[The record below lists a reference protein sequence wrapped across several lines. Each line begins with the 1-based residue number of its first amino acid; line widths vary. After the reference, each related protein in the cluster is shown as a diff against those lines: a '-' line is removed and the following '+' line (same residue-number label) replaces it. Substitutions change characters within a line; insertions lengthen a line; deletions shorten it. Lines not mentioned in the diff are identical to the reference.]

1 MNKKSIKK
9 KVTNR
14 KNSKRKTVKKKGFTL
29 IELIGTI
36 VLISML
42 ALIIAPAANRVVKKG
57 KIVAEV
63 QQEENVLL
71 AGRNWGGDHKNLLP
85 DKGTIRDISIE
96 DLQAEGYL
104 DKGIKKISTGELL
117 TGCIRITNAS
127 NSTNG
132 KQKYVYTYF
141 PDLTVCIIGYDGG
154 ETNIEIKAKEVIN
167 GVEQT
172 NEYNGNWTKNPIKLI
187 ANVTSNGQP
196 IQAPKYI
203 WRKGTGN
210 DQTTTTTN
218 TKLIQ
223 LNKEEGQ
230 FSYFVSTN
238 GTNYYGPKNLK
249 IDTKAPTITATKSPD
264 GAKDK
269 IHFTIEDHGSGV
281 AGYQLTTNKNAPTNW
296 TNVTNNPTKYE
307 DEVNELSGVYYVW
320 AKDSAGNISLPMKVA
335 AKPRCEITLSG
346 DKGEGIW
353 YRSNVTV
360 TVNQING
367 TNLTSKKLT
376 GNGQTSTTGVLTH
389 SAETASVTYTAEVT
403 NAAGT
408 GTCTATFKVDKT
420 KPTCTVTPSGTTS
433 GGWYTEDATITL
445 TRQDSGTVA
454 SGVASAY
461 DFTTSATATY
471 NQSSTNSSI
480 TATQGNTTGVTY
492 YGYVKDKAGNTNSC
506 HTSTIK
512 VDKTKP
518 TASIETTAT
527 LKATS
532 QTATLKCS
540 DSGSKVKS
548 YYWGTSAP
556 TTSSTYTSI
565 TATDSMSVNKT
576 VNAAGTYYL
585 ACKDTAGHVSTTVSK
600 VYRSYTVKNMLQ
612 NVSGSTYT
620 TTDYTQT
627 SSATYVAPKGTTLTL
642 ASIYS
647 IPNGSRAGRFVG
659 ISSGSAST
667 TAATPSKSDVTLN
680 SNATYTAWFTRN
692 VLYFKYKTNGGTLTA
707 KTTSS
712 DGANTYKW
720 ATDSDGY
727 ITRSTN
733 GGTATSN
740 FYSYRYGVASID
752 LANYNNTTYLNI
764 TKSGYV
770 GKSGA
775 EWLCESGCKTSGKT
789 LTHNAYNLTAP
800 SGGVPTD
807 EICDAKSSDCTIVVK
822 VNWQMPAPK
831 CSITLSGTVGEN
843 SWYKS
848 NVTVTMTIDGTATS
862 KGLATTQNS
871 TNGST
876 SVTHSTEGSSITY
889 YGYVANAGGS
899 NTCSKTF
906 KMDKTAPGVP
916 TSTIRYD
923 SASGSVRTNANSWTN
938 RTLWWGSFSATDT
951 GTSGVNHYEY
961 STNCTGTKSGN
972 LSSSYTYDT
981 DRNWQF
987 CIRSVDNAGN
997 ASAWS
1002 GRYYF
1007 MIDKTKPTCK
1017 LAVTSGSTCS
1027 GADGRT
1033 WYTSNV
1039 VIKLQSPADTG
1050 GSGLNTGSYKV
1061 AGTANQYTLSSD
1073 GKDKTITGTLTDNAG
1088 NQGSCTLKVSRDTAN
1103 PTISRLA
1110 GECESWRYWY
1120 HYRVADSTSGIYSRD
1135 LQHTY
1140 DTSCSS
1146 NWGEHLS
1153 ESGLGSVSS
1162 YEFWEAAH
1170 NSYGSTCVWVYTCD
1184 TACHCVENYS
1194 GWSWSC

>member
-1 MNKKSIKK
+1 MNKKKIG
-9 KVTNR
+9 
-14 KNSKRKTVKKKGFTL
+14 KKKGFTL

-57 KIVAEV
+57 RIVAEA

-71 AGRNWGGDHKNLLP
+71 AGRNWGSDHKNLLP

-172 NEYNGNWTKNPIKLI
+172 NEYNGNWTNNPIKLI

-264 GAKDK
+264 GANDK

-281 AGYQLTTNKNAPTNW
+281 AGYQFTTSKNAPTNW

-408 GTCTATFKVDKT
+408 GTCTVTFKVDKT

-433 GGWYTEDATITL
+433 GGWYSGDATITL

-471 NQSSTNSSI
+471 NQSSTAASI

-565 TATDSMSVNKT
+565 TATDSMSINKT

-627 SSATYVAPKGTTLTL
+627 SSATYIAPNGTTLTL

-647 IPNGSRAGRFVG
+647 IPNGSRAGRFAG
-659 ISSGSAST
+659 ISTGAAST

-692 VLYFKYKTNGGTLTA
+692 VIYFKFKPNGGSVTTPTKTA
-707 KTTSS
+707 DGKTTY
-712 DGANTYKW
+712 TW
-720 ATDSDGY
+720 ATDASGY

-733 GGTATSN
+733 GAAATNN
-740 FYSYRYGVASID
+740 FASYRYGKNAID
-752 LANYNNTTYLNI
+752 LPNWNNANYLNI
-764 TKSGYV
+764 IKKNYAASAGT
-770 GKSGA
+770 
-775 EWLCESGCKTSGKT
+775 EWICESGCTTANKKF
-789 LTHNAYNLTAP
+789 THNSYTLTAP

-807 EICDAKSSDCTIVVK
+807 EICDAKSSDCTVVVK
-822 VNWQMPAPK
+822 VNWGPT

-848 NVTVTMTIDGTATS
+848 NVTVTMSTTGTVTS
-862 KGLATTQNS
+862 KGLATTKNS
-871 TNGST
+871 TNGKT
-876 SVTHSTEGSSITY
+876 SVTHSADGSSITY
-889 YGYVANAGGS
+889 YGYVANGTAANS
-899 NTCSKTF
+899 CSITF
-906 KMDKTAPGVP
+906 K
-916 TSTIRYD
+916 
-923 SASGSVRTNANSWTN
+923 
-938 RTLWWGSFSATDT
+938 
-951 GTSGVNHYEY
+951 
-961 STNCTGTKSGN
+961 
-972 LSSSYTYDT
+972 
-981 DRNWQF
+981 
-987 CIRSVDNAGN
+987 
-997 ASAWS
+997 
-1002 GRYYF
+1002 
-1007 MIDKTKPTCK
+1007 IDKTKPTYSSYNEDVCEGK
-1017 LAVTSGSTCS
+1017 YSQ
-1027 GADGRT
+1027 
-1033 WYTSNV
+1033 
-1039 VIKLQSPADTG
+1039 VIPNSQ
-1050 GSGLNTGSYKV
+1050 NTAEWK
-1061 AGTANQYTLSSD
+1061 Q
-1073 GKDKTITGTLTDNAG
+1073 
-1088 NQGSCTLKVSRDTAN
+1088 R
-1103 PTISRLA
+1103 
-1110 GECESWRYWY
+1110 RYGY
-1120 HYRVADSTSGIYSRD
+1120 HVKDSTSG
-1135 LQHTY
+1135 L
-1140 DTSCSS
+1140 S
-1146 NWGEHLS
+1146 NS
-1153 ESGLGSVSS
+1153 
-1162 YEFWEAAH
+1162 
-1170 NSYGSTCVWVYTCD
+1170 NSYLDVYRYYDSECNSVNRFLYTTKRPTNGSTSTTLWHKSACGGFGSRVDLVLKICDMAGNCDSASRTIYTTQGATC
-1184 TACHCVENYS
+1184 Y
-1194 GWSWSC
+1194 